1 MKYIFIIPPP
11 TEKGLKFKILRI
23 PSVDKDVEQLELS
36 DIANGNVER
45 FDYYEKQF
53 VRFFYIYTITIGV
66 KILLPIY
73 TREIFKNS

>member
-1 MKYIFIIPPP
+1 M
-11 TEKGLKFKILRI
+11 
-23 PSVDKDVEQLELS
+23 EQLELS